1 MNQIKAFFRVDAS
14 FEIGYGHI
22 YRCLT
27 LADALASRGVRSTFA
42 CRNLE
47 GIPLDLIKSRGH
59 NLELITIPDNYL
71 KSKTHMPVFSKSAW
85 SYDAAVSRNLINK
98 PIEFI
103 IVDHYEIDFQWEQE
117 LKDLSKKFIVIDDL
131 ANRKHNCNF
140 LIDQNLGS
148 TKEDYKTLISK
159 DTKLFIGPKYA
170 LLRPEFKKYRDYSV
184 NRRQDLDIQ
193 NILISFGGADKN
205 NFVKKILITLKKIK
219 LPKLSKIEII
229 VGKGNTQKE
238 SLKEICKSFPFVV
251 NFYEDISNMAEIM
264 AQSDLIIG
272 AAGSS
277 SWERCSL
284 GIPSIIF
291 ILAENQKKVAYALE
305 KEKCSILVKENEFF
319 EDDLISAL
327 DYFSNTSNLKKSINT
342 CRNICDGDGVNKI
355 IRRML

>member
-117 LKDLSKKFIVIDDL
+117 LKDLSKKLTEYSYLGLYSALQKYSTIVL
-131 ANRKHNCNF
+131 F
-140 LIDQNLGS
+140 
-148 TKEDYKTLISK
+148 SK
-159 DTKLFIGPKYA
+159 
-170 LLRPEFKKYRDYSV
+170 
-184 NRRQDLDIQ
+184 
-193 NILISFGGADKN
+193 
-205 NFVKKILITLKKIK
+205 LKKP
-219 LPKLSKIEII
+219 L
-229 VGKGNTQKE
+229 
-238 SLKEICKSFPFVV
+238 
-251 NFYEDISNMAEIM
+251 
-264 AQSDLIIG
+264 AQ
-272 AAGSS
+272 
-277 SWERCSL
+277 
-284 GIPSIIF
+284 
-291 ILAENQKKVAYALE
+291 
-305 KEKCSILVKENEFF
+305 
-319 EDDLISAL
+319 
-327 DYFSNTSNLKKSINT
+327 
-342 CRNICDGDGVNKI
+342 
-355 IRRML
+355 